1 MQTLDL
7 ITDKLDAFSAK
18 TQSSSINGIL
28 KFTNFKIKKESPL
41 EYKLPES
48 KIILNK
54 LINLIDKS
62 DWTKDNKKM
71 YINDDWSL
79 ISIMVRIEDNS
90 TEGIKKFE
98 KYAIETINEHM
109 RNNKYHFSG
118 VYDKVLIAKTMV
130 REQVMNIITT
140 LGSITLLLMFF
151 FNL

>member
-1 MQTLDL
+1 MQILDL

-41 EYKLPES
+41 EYKLPEN

-62 DWTKDNKKM
+62 DWTKDNKRM

-79 ISIMVRIEDNS
+79 ISIIVRIEDNS
-90 TEGIKKFE
+90 TEGIKNLKNMLL
-98 KYAIETINEHM
+98 TQ
-109 RNNKYHFSG
+109 
-118 VYDKVLIAKTMV
+118 L
-130 REQVMNIITT
+130 MNI
-140 LGSITLLLMFF
+140 
-151 FNL
+151 